1 MYKNRSVR
9 NAPKKIQSNYFS
21 IPPNSLFRALISE
34 KVALHI
40 RFMAC
45 WVPPCISAP
54 PGDSVV
60 MVLLAALLE
69 RT

>member
-1 MYKNRSVR
+1 MHKNRGSR
-9 NAPKKIQSNYFS
+9 NAPKKNQSKYFS
-21 IPPNSLFRALISE
+21 TSPNSLFRAHVSD
-34 KVALHI
+34 KVAPHI

-60 MVLLAALLE
+60 IVLLAALLE